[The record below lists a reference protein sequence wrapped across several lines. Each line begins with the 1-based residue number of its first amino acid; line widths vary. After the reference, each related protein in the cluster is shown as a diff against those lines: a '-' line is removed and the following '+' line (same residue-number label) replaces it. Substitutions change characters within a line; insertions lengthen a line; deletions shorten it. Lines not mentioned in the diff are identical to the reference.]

1 MAEAIIKK
9 RIMEREKVLDKARL
23 FAQCVRERMGS
34 NTTII
39 LYGSYARGDFSE
51 ESDIDIL
58 VITNSN
64 LPLEPHYRIDLIL
77 ECIKKFP
84 EVEPVILTI
93 REVEERYRKS
103 NPLIL
108 EALDQGIYL
117 LDGLGLKNKF
127 SLQARRQAQAR

>member
-1 MAEAIIKK
+1 
-9 RIMEREKVLDKARL
+9 
-23 FAQCVRERMGS
+23 MGS

-39 LYGSYARGDFSE
+39 LFGSYARGDFSE

-58 VITNSN
+58 VITDSK
-64 LPLEPHYRIDLIL
+64 LPLEPHYRLDLIL
-77 ECIKKFP
+77 ECIRMFP

-93 REVEERYRKS
+93 REVEEGYRRN

-117 LDGLGLKNKF
+117 LDGLGLENKF
-127 SLQARRQAQAR
+127 SSQARRRVRAH